1 MSLESKL
8 SYKGK
13 VSTLYSIWLTNI
25 ILKIVTL
32 GIYSFWAKTRMRRY
46 NMYKIKLAGERF
58 KYSGKGL
65 ELFFGFLKTLAVLVV
80 LYLLLFVVPAK
91 FIADELQKNIENLE
105 NINFTTFYMIWAMQ
119 YFGGALLTLWLVYF
133 GSYTAARYRANK
145 ISWKGIRFRQKGSAT
160 YYASLK
166 IARLFLNIITLGY
179 LIPHSDMVAYNYR
192 MSNLHFGTL
201 QAEFK
206 KKHKGLIE
214 CNIITLLL
222 AIPTFGI
229 SRIWYNA
236 KLMRHICA
244 STRLGPITFKS
255 TQSGGNLFALY
266 AVNFFIL
273 LFTFGL
279 GMPLVIKRTISYY
292 TKHLVVIGDLNELT
306 AGQSTEEALNSG
318 EGLEGILSDPE
329 LGFI

>member
-1 MSLESKL
+1 MSLKNKL
-8 SYKGK
+8 TYKGK
-13 VSTLYSIWLTNI
+13 LSTLYSIWLTNI

-32 GIYSFWAKTRMRRY
+32 GIYSFWAKTRMRKY
-46 NMYKIKLAGERF
+46 NMRQIILAEERF

-65 ELFFGFLKTLAVLVV
+65 ELFFGFLKTIAVLVV
-80 LYLLLFVVPAK
+80 LYILLFVLPAK
-91 FIADELQKNIENLE
+91 FIADEIQKNIENLE
-105 NINFTTFYMIWAMQ
+105 NINFIIFYLIVAMQ
-119 YFGGALLTLWLVYF
+119 YVSAFTLTIWLTYF
-133 GSYTAARYRANK
+133 GSYAAARYRANK
-145 ISWKGIRFRQKGSAT
+145 TSWRGIRFRQKGSAA

-166 IARLFLNIITLGY
+166 IARSFLNIITLGY

-192 MSNLHFGTL
+192 MSNLHFGIL

-206 KKHKGLIE
+206 KSLKGLIK
-214 CNIITLLL
+214 CNLITLLL

-255 TQSGGNLFALY
+255 TQSGSNLFALY